1 MALETQWHRIEALTA
16 EMQEKVATEPDRVSE
31 LWHERQQLLE
41 ELLSESRLSALSTED
56 LDWLRDAVADLQQE
70 EQRFL
75 DSLNEAQKQIIDVL
89 RKQQGDARA
98 IKAYTNQRDG

>member
-1 MALETQWHRIEALTA
+1 MALEKQWQRIKALTT
-16 EMQEKVATEPDRVSE
+16 EMQQKVTSEPDRVSE

-41 ELLSESRLSALSTED
+41 ELLSESRMATLSTED
-56 LDWLRDAVADLQQE
+56 LNWLRDAVEELQQE

-75 DSLNEAQKQIIDVL
+75 DSLGSAQKEIMGLL

-98 IKAYTNQRDG
+98 IKAYQNQRDG